1 MEDPVEQRPEYQAE
15 TRRGYRDGRGRIT
28 AGHRQDGC
36 RRLSPAWWAD
46 VEIMVHEH
54 LHLKHDIADEH
65 THSKQIRV
73 SIALLGTFAGVV
85 LLINSRIA
93 RYVYGEG
100 SFNADLFALAAAVLL
115 GAPVVVHAVKG
126 LLRGESHMDELAA
139 LAIVAAFATHD
150 YVTAGL
156 IGCLMLLSQLVE
168 TRTALGARASIES
181 LIKLT
186 PTKANLIRSGGSEQE
201 VEVKDLRPGDH
212 IRVRPGDNIPADGEV
227 SDGLSS
233 VNEATITGESL
244 PVDKVPGMQVFAGTN
259 NLTGA
264 LDVRVTKAGSDTT
277 LGKVQSLI
285 IQAEQTKIPIMRII
299 DRYIKWYVP
308 TILMIAAIVLFFT
321 RNVNQAIAIL
331 VISCP
336 CALILATPA
345 AMVAAISAAARL
357 GVLVK
362 NVADL
367 EIAGKMTAMVF
378 DKTGTVTTG
387 RLYVTKLTP
396 AEGVEAAELLAE
408 AAAAEQMSKHPAAR
422 ALQEV
427 AKEANLSL
435 PSSEQFHET
444 PGKGV
449 TAVVGSTKIFVGRDS
464 FLKENGI
471 DIGNVADPS
480 LHEEQG
486 FSTLYVAK
494 DSKCIGWIG
503 LQDKTRPEAQKAI
516 KELADIGIKRVTML
530 TGDRNEVANRVAAE
544 LGCTDFKAHC
554 LPQDKLAI
562 VEQIREDGHTVV
574 VVGDGINDAPAL
586 AAGDLGVAMGAAGS
600 DVAINSA
607 SIALMS
613 DDLRR
618 IPFLV
623 RISRATRRVINQNYA
638 FGVTFIVLGISL
650 SKFLHPALAAA
661 LHLAGSL
668 VVLFNSFRLVRYGE
682 ELHHE
687 A

>member
-1 MEDPVEQRPEYQAE
+1 MA
-15 TRRGYRDGRGRIT
+15 
-28 AGHRQDGC
+28 
-36 RRLSPAWWAD
+36 
-46 VEIMVHEH
+46 HEH
-54 LHLKHDIADEH
+54 LHLQHDVATDE
-65 THSKQIRV
+65 TQGQQWKV
-73 SIALLGTFAGVV
+73 SLALLGTLAGGV
-85 LLINSRIA
+85 LLINSGIGRFF
-93 RYVYGEG
+93 YGAD
-100 SFNADLFALAAAVLL
+100 SFNTEIFAMLGALLL
-115 GAPVVVHAVKG
+115 GAPIVIHAIVS
-126 LLRGESHMDELAA
+126 LLRGHSHMDELAA
-139 LAIVAAFATHD
+139 LGIVAAFATGE
-150 YVTAGL
+150 YVAAGL
-156 IGCLMLLSQLVE
+156 IGFFMLLSELVE

-186 PTKANLIRSGGSEQE
+186 PTRANLLAQDGSER
-201 VEVKDLRPGDH
+201 EVKVSDLKAGDR

-227 SDGLSS
+227 GSGLSS

-259 NLTGA
+259 NLTGM
-264 LDVRVTKAGSDTT
+264 LDIRVTKAGQDTT

-285 IQAEQTKIPIMRII
+285 LQAEHTKIPIMRII

-308 TILMIAAIVLFFT
+308 TVLMIAAIVLFFT
-321 RNVNQAIAIL
+321 RNIDQAITIL

-336 CALILATPA
+336 CAIILATPT

-367 EIAGKMTAMVF
+367 EIAGKMTALVF

-396 AEGVEAAELLAE
+396 AEGVEPAELLAE

-435 PSSEQFHET
+435 ATAEKFEET

-449 TAVVGSTKIFVGRDS
+449 TATVNGATIRVGRDT
-464 FLKENGI
+464 FLEENGI
-471 DIGNVADPS
+471 DHKSVSDPA

-494 DSKCIGWIG
+494 DSQCIGWIG
-503 LQDKTRPEAQKAI
+503 LQDKTRPEAQRAV
-516 KELADIGIKRVTML
+516 KELVDIGIKRVTML
-530 TGDRNEVANRVAAE
+530 TGDRNEVANRVAGE
-544 LGCTDFKAHC
+544 LGCTDFRAQC

-562 VEQIREDGHTVV
+562 VEQIKADGHTVV

-586 AAGDLGVAMGAAGS
+586 AAGDLGIAMGAAGS

-607 SIALMS
+607 SIALMN

-623 RISRATRRVINQNYA
+623 QVSRNTRRVINQNLG
-638 FGVTFIVLGISL
+638 FGVGFIVLGISL
-650 SKFLHPALAAA
+650 AKFIPPAMAAFLHFAS
-661 LHLAGSL
+661 SL
-668 VVLFNSFRLVRYGE
+668 VVVFNSARLVRYGE
-682 ELHHE
+682 DLDHE
-687 A
+687 PPAA

>member
-1 MEDPVEQRPEYQAE
+1 MA
-15 TRRGYRDGRGRIT
+15 
-28 AGHRQDGC
+28 
-36 RRLSPAWWAD
+36 
-46 VEIMVHEH
+46 HEH
-54 LHLKHDIADEH
+54 LHFKQDIAVEH

-73 SIALLGTFAGVV
+73 SIALLGTLAGGM
-85 LLINSRIA
+85 LLISSGIA
-93 RYVYGEG
+93 RSKYLYGIG
-100 SFNADLFALAAAVLL
+100 SFQSEFLAMVGAILL
-115 GAPVVVHAVKG
+115 GAPIVLHAIKSII
-126 LLRGESHMDELAA
+126 RKEMHMDELVA
-139 LAIVAAFATHD
+139 LAILAAFATGE
-150 YVTAGL
+150 YTTAG
-156 IGCLMLLSQLVE
+156 IVAFFMLLSELIE

-186 PTKANLIRSGGSEQE
+186 PITANLLDSNGGEKEVNVSSLKPDDCIRA
-201 VEVKDLRPGDH
+201 
-212 IRVRPGDNIPADGEV
+212 RPGDNIPADGEV
-227 SDGLSS
+227 IKGLSS

-264 LDVRVTKAGSDTT
+264 LDIKVTKAGKDTT

-299 DRYIKWYVP
+299 DRYVKWYTP
-308 TILMIAAIVLFFT
+308 TILMIAGIVLFFT
-321 RNVNQAIAIL
+321 ADISRAITIL

-336 CALILATPA
+336 CALILATPT
-345 AMVAAISAAARL
+345 AMVAAISASARL
-357 GVLVK
+357 GILIK

-396 AEGVEAAELLAE
+396 AEDVKPAELLT
-408 AAAAEQMSKHPAAR
+408 AAASAEQMSKHPAAR

-435 PSSEQFHET
+435 TVADNFQEI

-449 TAVVGSTKIFVGRDS
+449 TALVDSAKILVGRDT
-464 FLKENGI
+464 FLKENNT
-471 DIGNVADPS
+471 DISNVPDPS

-494 DSKCIGWIG
+494 DSVCIGWIG
-503 LQDKTRPEAQKAI
+503 LQDKTRPEAQHAV
-516 KELADIGIKRVTML
+516 KELFDIGIKRVTML
-530 TGDRNEVANRVAAE
+530 TGDRDEVANRVAAE

-554 LPQDKLAI
+554 LPQDKLSI
-562 VEQIREDGHTVV
+562 VEQIKKDGHTVV

-586 AAGDLGVAMGAAGS
+586 AAGDLGIAMGAAGS

-613 DDLRR
+613 DDFKRV
-618 IPFLV
+618 PFLV
-623 RISRATRRVINQNYA
+623 RLSRKTRGVINQNLS
-638 FGVTFIVLGISL
+638 FGVLFIILGMSAAIAGWLQTTYAAVLH
-650 SKFLHPALAAA
+650 F
-661 LHLAGSL
+661 AGSL
-668 VVLFNSFRLVRYGE
+668 IVIFNSARLVRYGE
-682 ELHHE
+682 ELGHK
-687 A
+687 